1 MINIQI
7 GNTFRVRW
15 RVLTNNEEKSFS
27 GRDIKLLLLAPSGRD
42 VSIVATEDTSAQATL
57 TFVFQGADQME
68 MGVYRLAL
76 YENKGAASQSLTDE
90 ILAFRLVSTSSEA
103 TKDLPAFGG
112 DPVVTCNTG
121 NLKIGYQGDS
131 AYESW
136 LRTEKPAAGSDTEA
150 DFVAWLRKPSLDAAA
165 IAEERGQYAGAQGD
179 YAKTQGDAAK
189 AAAEHA
195 ASTDE
200 SVGMAEQLRKAAES
214 ARVNAETERAESEAS
229 RKNAESTRSQ
239 NEDSRIS
246 AESTRIQN
254 ENNRRD
260 AESSRTSAEQKR
272 DAAES
277 LRNTAETERQ
287 GTENARKSAESA
299 RVQAEQSRVN
309 EFNTLK
315 EESQAAT
322 DNANQAAAKA
332 ASDIQ
337 ALTDKVNAAEQ
348 SRAQEFQT
356 LKTDSQTATTA
367 AKEAADSAKEAA
379 ADALQTY
386 LAIEIDETT
395 GDILAVVGAEKTVFG
410 SGETDPETGDIIL
423 TINY

>member
-57 TFVFQGADQME
+57 TFVFQGADQTE
-68 MGVYRLAL
+68 TGVYRLVL

-150 DFVAWLRKPSLDAAA
+150 DFVTWLRKPSVDAAA
-165 IAEERGQYAGAQGD
+165 IAKERGQYARAQGD
-179 YAKTQGDAAK
+179 YAKAQGDAAK
-189 AAAEHA
+189 EAAEHA
-195 ASTDE
+195 TNTDASIDK
-200 SVGMAEQLRKAAES
+200 AEQLRKAAES
-214 ARVNAETERAESEAS
+214 ARVEAETARSTSEQS
-229 RKNAESTRSQ
+229 RKNAESTRKE

-246 AESTRIQN
+246 AEFTRVLN

-260 AESSRTSAEQKR
+260 TETTRVSAEQKR
-272 DAAES
+272 DAAET

-287 GTENARKSAESA
+287 GTENARKAAETA
-299 RVQAEQSRVN
+299 RVQAEQSRTR
-309 EFNTLK
+309 EFSSLK
-315 EESQAAT
+315 TESKAATDNAKAAT
-322 DNANQAAAKA
+322 DNANQAAA
-332 ASDIQ
+332 
-337 ALTDKVNAAEQ
+337 
-348 SRAQEFQT
+348 
-356 LKTDSQTATTA
+356 
-367 AKEAADSAKEAA
+367 
-379 ADALQTY
+379 DALQTH

-395 GDILAVVGAEKTVFG
+395 GDILAVVGAEKTVFD
-410 SGETDPETGDIIL
+410 SGEIDTETGDIIL